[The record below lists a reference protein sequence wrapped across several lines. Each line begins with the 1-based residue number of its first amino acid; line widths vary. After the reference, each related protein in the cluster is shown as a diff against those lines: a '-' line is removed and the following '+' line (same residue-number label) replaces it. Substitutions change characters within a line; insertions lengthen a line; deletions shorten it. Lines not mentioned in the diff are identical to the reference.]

1 MATPRAKWQASSFA
15 LYRARR
21 RIVFLWLETDPE
33 HRVPPAGVP
42 EPVAPAEA
50 HVEVVRVDRDRRTAD
65 RRPAATVDRPGS
77 VAVPMAGAPRVEK
90 VEVRGG
96 ATDEEILGANG
107 VPEVAPM
114 VVERKAV
121 VLMVV
126 YPMTD
131 VLTVEVPTVDALI
144 VDVLMVLA
152 RTVDPRKVEERM
164 VGATMVDERMVDA
177 TMRDAPMVADGTT
190 NVPMAN
196 SVGRTDPVVR
206 TVRDAQWKVEVVAM
220 HRDRARGGA
229 TEMTD
234 PRERGETADPLANS
248 NVKSA
253 SHRPKPNADVRRYGR
268 VEPAKFV
275 RVSSRPRSI
284 VSRNA
289 GSTKARFAR
298 RQSPP
303 PNGHGR
309 VVHDD
314 KRICRSTPR

>member
-1 MATPRAKWQASSFA
+1 MATPRAKWQPSSFA

-42 EPVAPAEA
+42 EPVAPAGE
-50 HVEVVRVDRDRRTAD
+50 HVEVVRVDRDRRIAD
-65 RRPAATVDRPGS
+65 RRPAAIVDRPGS

-96 ATDEEILGANG
+96 ATDEEILGAN
-107 VPEVAPM
+107 VDPEVA
-114 VVERKAV
+114 
-121 VLMVV
+121 LM
-126 YPMTD
+126 
-131 VLTVEVPTVDALI
+131 A
-144 VDVLMVLA
+144 LA
-152 RTVDPRKVEERM
+152 RTVDPRKVEARM
-164 VGATMVDERMVDA
+164 VGATMVDATMRDERMVDA
-177 TMRDAPMVADGTT
+177 TMRDAPMVGDGTT
-190 NVPMAN
+190 SVPMAN
-196 SVGRTDPVVR
+196 SVGPTDPVVR
-206 TVRDAQWKVEVVAM
+206 MVRDAQWKVEVVAM
-220 HRDRARGGA
+220 HRDRAPGGA

-268 VEPAKFV
+268 VEPAKFA

-303 PNGHGR
+303 PNGRSR

>member
-1 MATPRAKWQASSFA
+1 
-15 LYRARR
+15 
-21 RIVFLWLETDPE
+21 
-33 HRVPPAGVP
+33 
-42 EPVAPAEA
+42 
-50 HVEVVRVDRDRRTAD
+50 
-65 RRPAATVDRPGS
+65 
-77 VAVPMAGAPRVEK
+77 
-90 VEVRGG
+90 
-96 ATDEEILGANG
+96 
-107 VPEVAPM
+107 
-114 VVERKAV
+114 
-121 VLMVV
+121 
-126 YPMTD
+126 
-131 VLTVEVPTVDALI
+131 
-144 VDVLMVLA
+144 
-152 RTVDPRKVEERM
+152 
-164 VGATMVDERMVDA
+164 
-177 TMRDAPMVADGTT
+177 
-190 NVPMAN
+190 MAN
-196 SVGRTDPVVR
+196 SVGPTDPVVRMVRVVR

-220 HRDRARGGA
+220 HRDRAPGGA

-268 VEPAKFV
+268 VEPAKFA

-303 PNGHGR
+303 PNGRSR